1 MRNLKINKE
10 HYHPGTIPRT
20 DPLFRNIFD
29 ESPDAIFLLDPED
42 FVITDCNHQALQL
55 FQAEVRKSL
64 EGKPAFALYDSEP
77 VDFSRSI
84 LVESVNNGSKQI
96 QEVAFR
102 TVKGNIFWGCGSF
115 QKITTSHGNLIVF
128 RVKRVVDYMMTAEML
143 ARLVKHTSKV
153 TGNEFFTT
161 VTELLGKL
169 FGVGMAFI
177 AKINKVT
184 KMAETLCYWPE
195 IKENNTKCFDL
206 LDGPSQ
212 NVVKGYTTFY
222 PSHLRELFP
231 NDNLVH
237 ELEVESYVGTPI
249 YDASGEVSGLLVLMD
264 RKPMDEVPNLR
275 FVLSLFAARAGAE
288 LERLEMEKEM
298 RRQIEYLESGK
309 FAEN

>member
-10 HYHPGTIPRT
+10 NYHPGTISRT
-20 DPLFRNIFD
+20 DALFRNIFD
-29 ESPDAIFLLDPED
+29 ESPDAIFLLDPGD
-42 FVITDCNHQALQL
+42 FIITDCNRQALQL
-55 FQAEVRKSL
+55 FQADERKVL
-64 EGKPAFALYDSEP
+64 EGKNAFALYDSEP

-84 LVESVNNGSKQI
+84 LVDSVNNGSKQT

-102 TVKGNIFWGCGSF
+102 TVKGNVFWGCGSF
-115 QKITTSHGNLIVF
+115 QKVTTSHGSLIVF

-143 ARLVKHTSKV
+143 ATLVKHTSKV
-153 TGNEFFTT
+153 TGTAFFTT
-161 VTELLGKL
+161 VTELLAKL

-177 AKINKVT
+177 AKVDRVA
-184 KMAETLCYWPE
+184 KMADTLSYWPGLV
-195 IKENNTKCFDL
+195 ENNAESFDV

-237 ELEVESYVGTPI
+237 KLEVESYVGTPI
-249 YDASGEVSGLLVLMD
+249 YNAAGEVSGLLVLMD
-264 RKPMDEVPNLR
+264 RKPMEEVPNLR

-288 LERLEMEKEM
+288 LERLEMEEKM
-298 RRQIEYLESGK
+298 RQQIDCLKSEK